1 MVMSLWSSPWGLQA
15 SFRDG
20 PLNHVRSG
28 QHGTVP
34 DGAHLVRTWPAASRI
49 KRQRPPDLFKRGVSY
64 LAMYSRRWNWAP
76 LRLWSR
82 PPRAPPLCV
91 YQAGRSRA
99 EGLEQT
105 SRRERTP
112 NTVHDLGC

>member
-1 MVMSLWSSPWGLQA
+1 MVMSLWSSPMGLTSILQG
-15 SFRDG
+15 RTTQ
-20 PLNHVRSG
+20 PVRSG

-49 KRQRPPDLFKRGVSY
+49 KWQRPPDMFKRGVSY
-64 LAMYSRRWNWAP
+64 LAMYSQRWNWAP
-76 LRLWSR
+76 FKPWSR

-91 YQAGRSRA
+91 YQAGRRRA

-105 SRRERTP
+105 LS
-112 NTVHDLGC
+112 